1 MGADGFGRYRRGF
14 GRHRGGPRHDG
25 SDCSS
30 PSLAVGVYNYFMNK
44 IDRFQV
50 EMSNSASELLD
61 YFIKRR
67 GAQRTTARAS

>member
-1 MGADGFGRYRRGF
+1 MTTAIGLFVDI
-14 GRHRGGPRHDG
+14 P
-25 SDCSS
+25 
-30 PSLAVGVYNYFMNK
+30 AVWVYNYFMNK